1 MRLKQMTKEERKAE
15 GDRLWK
21 ELNAKGI
28 YTEEQ
33 LDQAIKEVGVIDI
46 GFFVTPLPAKAVGS

>member
-1 MRLKQMTKEERKAE
+1 MRNKPLTKEERKAE

-33 LDQAIKEVGVIDI
+33 LDRAIKEVGLIDI
-46 GFFVTPLPAKAVGS
+46 GFFVTPLPAKVG

>member
-1 MRLKQMTKEERKAE
+1 MRFKQMTKEERKAE
-15 GDRLWK
+15 GERLWK
-21 ELNAKGI
+21 ELNARGI

-46 GFFVTPLPAKAVGS
+46 GFFVTPLPVKTVKS